1 MIQNLNEELF
11 SFIKKSPTGFHAVH
25 ELANYLTEAGFERLA
40 EGNTW
45 NLAEGGKYFVTRNQ
59 SAIIAFKVSRKD
71 YSGFHIAAS
80 HSDSPTLKIKESSE
94 MNIENQY
101 VKLNVEKYGGM
112 LCAPWFDRP
121 LSVAGRIIVKDGN
134 RLTTKLINVDRDLL
148 MIPNLAIHMN
158 REVNDG
164 YKYNIQKDMLPLY
177 RMSNSGKAFKEMIAE
192 EAGVSVDQIKGMDLF
207 LYNRMEGTV
216 WGCDGEFISA
226 PRLDDLQC
234 AFTSTMALLNSEF
247 RFSDKRANDL
257 MTYRRDIVV
266 LHPTDT
272 PEEVLRIIHEE
283 HFSKYLLVERGKDE
297 IIGVVSV
304 KDIILMM
311 GGEQPFNLRSIA
323 RPALFIPESLYAK
336 KVLELFKKNKNKF
349 GVVVDEY
356 GNTEGIITLHDLTES
371 IFGDILEENETEE
384 EEIVVRQDG
393 SMLVE
398 ASMNLDDFMEAMGIM
413 NYDDLKEEDFTTL
426 SGLAMFL
433 IGRVPKAGDLFS
445 YKNLDFEVVDM
456 DRGRVDKLLVIKKEE
471 DE

>member
-1 MIQNLNEELF
+1 MEFIIILLLLILNGIFAMYEIALVSSSKARLETLVGKGNKRAKGVLKQLEEPEKFLSTIQIGITLIGIVSGAYGGATIADDVEPLFALIPGVAAYAKTLAMI
-11 SFIKKSPTGFHAVH
+11 TV
-25 ELANYLTEAGFERLA
+25 
-40 EGNTW
+40 
-45 NLAEGGKYFVTRNQ
+45 V
-59 SAIIAFKVSRKD
+59 AIITYLSLIIGELVPKSIALNNPERWATMLSPFMIVLTKISYPFVCLLSASTKLMNKLIGLN
-71 YSGFHIAAS
+71 SGEERQMTQ
-80 HSDSPTLKIKESSE
+80 DELKMILHQSSE
-94 MNIENQY
+94 QGVIDKDET
-101 VKLNVEKYGGM
+101 EM
-112 LCAPWFDRP
+112 L
-121 LSVAGRIIVKDGN
+121 
-134 RLTTKLINVDRDLL
+134 RD
-148 MIPNLAIHMN
+148 
-158 REVNDG
+158 V
-164 YKYNIQKDMLPLY
+164 
-177 RMSNSGKAFKEMIAE
+177 F
-192 EAGVSVDQIKGMDLF
+192 
-207 LYNRMEGTV
+207 
-216 WGCDGEFISA
+216 
-226 PRLDDLQC
+226 
-234 AFTSTMALLNSEF
+234 
-247 RFSDKRANDL
+247 
-257 MTYRRDIVV
+257 RDIVV

-433 IGRVPKAGDLFS
+433 IGRCRKPETCSATKTWTS
-445 YKNLDFEVVDM
+445 K
-456 DRGRVDKLLVIKKEE
+456 
-471 DE
+471 

>member
-1 MIQNLNEELF
+1 MEFLIIVFLLVLNGILPCMKLRWYHPAKARLETLIAKGNKSARGVLKQLEEPEKFLSTIQIGITLIGIVSGAYGGVAIADDLIPFFSLIPGAEAYARNLAMITTVAIITYLSLIIGELVPKSIALSNPERYATLF
-11 SFIKKSPTGFHAVH
+11 SPVMI
-25 ELANYLTEAGFERLA
+25 LLT
-40 EGNTW
+40 
-45 NLAEGGKYFVTRNQ
+45 
-59 SAIIAFKVSRKD
+59 KVSYPFVWLLSVSTRLLNQLI
-71 YSGFHIAAS
+71 G
-80 HSDSPTLKIKESSE
+80 LKSEERPMTQEEIKMILHQSSE
-94 MNIENQY
+94 QGVIDKE
-101 VKLNVEKYGGM
+101 E
-112 LCAPWFDRP
+112 
-121 LSVAGRIIVKDGN
+121 
-134 RLTTKLINVDRDLL
+134 T
-148 MIPNLAIHMN
+148 
-158 REVNDG
+158 
-164 YKYNIQKDMLPLY
+164 
-177 RMSNSGKAFKEMIAE
+177 EMIRD
-192 EAGVSVDQIKGMDLF
+192 V
-207 LYNRMEGTV
+207 
-216 WGCDGEFISA
+216 
-226 PRLDDLQC
+226 
-234 AFTSTMALLNSEF
+234 F
-247 RFSDKRANDL
+247 RFSDKRANEL
-257 MTYRRDIVV
+257 MTHRRDLII
-266 LHPTDT
+266 LHPDDT
-272 PEEVLRIIHEE
+272 QEKVMKIIEEE
-283 HFSKYLLVERGKDE
+283 HYSKYLLVDERKDE

-311 GGEQPFNLRSIA
+311 GGEQPFNLRNIA

>member
-1 MIQNLNEELF
+1 MEFIIILLLLILNGIFAMYEIALVSSSKARLETLVGKGNKRAKGVLKQLEEPEKFLSTIQIGITLIGIVSGAYGGATIADDVEPLFALIPGVAAYAKTLAMI
-11 SFIKKSPTGFHAVH
+11 TV
-25 ELANYLTEAGFERLA
+25 
-40 EGNTW
+40 
-45 NLAEGGKYFVTRNQ
+45 V
-59 SAIIAFKVSRKD
+59 AIITYLSLIIGELVPKSIALNNPERWATMLSPFMIVLTKISYPFVCLLSASTKLMNKLIGLN
-71 YSGFHIAAS
+71 SGEERQMTQ
-80 HSDSPTLKIKESSE
+80 DELKMILHQSSE
-94 MNIENQY
+94 QGVIDKDET
-101 VKLNVEKYGGM
+101 EM
-112 LCAPWFDRP
+112 L
-121 LSVAGRIIVKDGN
+121 
-134 RLTTKLINVDRDLL
+134 RD
-148 MIPNLAIHMN
+148 
-158 REVNDG
+158 V
-164 YKYNIQKDMLPLY
+164 
-177 RMSNSGKAFKEMIAE
+177 
-192 EAGVSVDQIKGMDLF
+192 
-207 LYNRMEGTV
+207 
-216 WGCDGEFISA
+216 
-226 PRLDDLQC
+226 
-234 AFTSTMALLNSEF
+234 F

-257 MTYRRDIVV
+257 MTYRRDIVA

-311 GGEQPFNLRSIA
+311 GGEQPFNLHSIA

>member
-1 MIQNLNEELF
+1 MEFIIILLLLILNGIFAMYEIALVSSSKARLETLVGKGNKRAKGVLKQLEEPEKFLSTIQIGITLIGIVSGAYGGATIADDVEPLFALIPGVAAYAKTLAMI
-11 SFIKKSPTGFHAVH
+11 TV
-25 ELANYLTEAGFERLA
+25 
-40 EGNTW
+40 
-45 NLAEGGKYFVTRNQ
+45 V
-59 SAIIAFKVSRKD
+59 AIITYLSLIIGELVPKSIALNNPERWATMLSPFMIVLTKISYPFVCLLSASTKLMNKLIGLN
-71 YSGFHIAAS
+71 SGEERQMTQ
-80 HSDSPTLKIKESSE
+80 DELKMILHQSSE
-94 MNIENQY
+94 QGVIDKDET
-101 VKLNVEKYGGM
+101 EM
-112 LCAPWFDRP
+112 L
-121 LSVAGRIIVKDGN
+121 
-134 RLTTKLINVDRDLL
+134 RD
-148 MIPNLAIHMN
+148 
-158 REVNDG
+158 V
-164 YKYNIQKDMLPLY
+164 
-177 RMSNSGKAFKEMIAE
+177 
-192 EAGVSVDQIKGMDLF
+192 
-207 LYNRMEGTV
+207 
-216 WGCDGEFISA
+216 
-226 PRLDDLQC
+226 
-234 AFTSTMALLNSEF
+234 F

-257 MTYRRDIVV
+257 MTYRRDIVA

-323 RPALFIPESLYAK
+323 RPALFIPESLYAN

>member
-1 MIQNLNEELF
+1 MEFIIILLLLILNGIFAMYEIALVSSSKARLETLVGKGNKRAKGVLKQLEEPEKFLSTIQIGITLIGIVSGAYGGATIADDVEPLFALIPGVAAYAKTLAMI
-11 SFIKKSPTGFHAVH
+11 TV
-25 ELANYLTEAGFERLA
+25 
-40 EGNTW
+40 
-45 NLAEGGKYFVTRNQ
+45 V
-59 SAIIAFKVSRKD
+59 AIITYLSLIIGELVPKSIALNNPERWATMLSPFMIVLTKISYPFVCLLSASTKLMNKLIGLN
-71 YSGFHIAAS
+71 SGEERQMTQ
-80 HSDSPTLKIKESSE
+80 DELKMILHQSSE
-94 MNIENQY
+94 QGVIDKDET
-101 VKLNVEKYGGM
+101 EM
-112 LCAPWFDRP
+112 L
-121 LSVAGRIIVKDGN
+121 
-134 RLTTKLINVDRDLL
+134 RD
-148 MIPNLAIHMN
+148 
-158 REVNDG
+158 V
-164 YKYNIQKDMLPLY
+164 
-177 RMSNSGKAFKEMIAE
+177 
-192 EAGVSVDQIKGMDLF
+192 
-207 LYNRMEGTV
+207 
-216 WGCDGEFISA
+216 
-226 PRLDDLQC
+226 
-234 AFTSTMALLNSEF
+234 F

-272 PEEVLRIIHEE
+272 LEEVLRIIHEE